1 MKRQAKENEIQHTKG
16 QKIECKRNGKQKT
29 RKVWINKERPR
40 RVQTSSQLHAPG
52 NTPTLCFDRRG
63 RVPQITALRRVF
75 SALAQ

>member
-1 MKRQAKENEIQHTKG
+1 MQKERETKKRA
-16 QKIECKRNGKQKT
+16 
-29 RKVWINKERPR
+29 KVWINKERPR